1 MISVP
6 GKPVPSV
13 EDTCKWLRAD
23 NETPHWES
31 HLLVHSAA
39 ERFENGPEV
48 LRCENGPEVPRC
60 ENGLG
65 SAWLSVG
72 Q

>member
-1 MISVP
+1 MRTLANGSELTTRLP
-6 GKPVPSV
+6 TGKAIFWCTVYL
-13 EDTCKWLRAD
+13 T
-23 NETPHWES
+23 TP
-31 HLLVHSAA
+31 AA